1 MELIAENV
9 FAIVVAVT
17 ISRVEQHATTTTTT
31 TVHLNTAGSFWIIYT
46 HTKLKLLST
55 IFTYPLIE

>member
-9 FAIVVAVT
+9 FAIVVTVT
-17 ISRVEQHATTTTTT
+17 ISRVEQHATTTT